1 MTGLG
6 AVIIGH
12 LADTRLAIIGTRYL
26 KEVELRLPVDSNAS
40 RQEITQLTEGMRHVR
55 LPTDTTPQV
64 KRLQRALQCCK
75 GEMVS
80 CNGHVE
86 CYKLQSIHCNCPLSA
101 TSHLSIKLCF
111 ASAWDF

>member
-1 MTGLG
+1 MQVTGLG

-55 LPTDTTPQV
+55 LPTDTTAQV
-64 KRLQRALQCCK
+64 ELCSGPLQ
-75 GEMVS
+75 M
-80 CNGHVE
+80 
-86 CYKLQSIHCNCPLSA
+86 LSPPR
-101 TSHLSIKLCF
+101 
-111 ASAWDF
+111 